1 MYIRRVKTKNKET
14 GTDYFTYR
22 LVKNIRE
29 SGMPK
34 QINLISLG
42 KLDDVSE
49 AELPLL
55 SQRIESLYNHE
66 PFLFSGTFPKHI
78 EEKAHFFTRKL
89 IQKKFVE
96 KVDLLS
102 DNQEYATEKQFVEID
117 INSTLGQE
125 AANIGG
131 EFLCK
136 QAINEL
142 GLDTFLKDELHY
154 TDSELTNS
162 MLSIIGRLL
171 YSSNEYQTARWL
183 NDNSAIQEFYP
194 LESGHVTKNQL
205 YSAAK
210 QLYKDKDKIECYLNR
225 TIEQTFDLR
234 RKIVLYDLTN
244 THFEGM
250 MQESKKAKHGRN
262 KQKRTDCRQV
272 TLGMLTDE
280 HGFPIHTQYYEG
292 NIAENKTFEKILTDL
307 SSYGTNLFAEEK
319 PCIIMDA
326 GIATEDNIK
335 ILLRNGYQYICV
347 SRSQHSDLISQV
359 DEKKLVHFKNKSDKE
374 LSAQLF
380 KQSFEY
386 EDLTGK
392 KCSIE
397 ESLLYVKS
405 PDKEKKEHSMDE
417 NKIVRFEK
425 GLESIAATLA
435 NPRGQKG
442 VDKIHQRLGR
452 LKERNRGVVGFF
464 EIDLQDDK
472 EKVVALTWSRKPVVV
487 KEKKQGVYFLRTN
500 VSQNN
505 ESKLWHLY
513 RLLNE
518 IEDAF
523 GTLKSELKI
532 RPNFHHSDATIEA
545 HINLC
550 VLSYYI
556 VSFIRYRLKKNGI
569 KHDWDEIR
577 RLMSTQK
584 RCTQVSCTREEKA
597 LWTKYCTRPTPEVEQ
612 IYDIMGY
619 KKIPFYRKNIVV
631 LNNKL

>member
-49 AELPLL
+49 TELPLL

-210 QLYKDKDKIECYLNR
+210 QLYKDKDAIERYLNR

-319 PCIIMDA
+319 PCIIM
-326 GIATEDNIK
+326 
-335 ILLRNGYQYICV
+335 
-347 SRSQHSDLISQV
+347 
-359 DEKKLVHFKNKSDKE
+359 
-374 LSAQLF
+374 
-380 KQSFEY
+380 
-386 EDLTGK
+386 
-392 KCSIE
+392 
-397 ESLLYVKS
+397 
-405 PDKEKKEHSMDE
+405 
-417 NKIVRFEK
+417 
-425 GLESIAATLA
+425 
-435 NPRGQKG
+435 
-442 VDKIHQRLGR
+442 
-452 LKERNRGVVGFF
+452 
-464 EIDLQDDK
+464 
-472 EKVVALTWSRKPVVV
+472 
-487 KEKKQGVYFLRTN
+487 
-500 VSQNN
+500 
-505 ESKLWHLY
+505 Y

-584 RCTQVSCTREEKA
+584 KCTQVSCTREEKA

-631 LNNKL
+631 